1 MKGCDA
7 MPDGLSIEQCDWLD
21 RKGVVDVSKYVFV
34 GQTDKNV
41 YLKRRD
47 IGLKI
52 SRKKDIVGWK
62 F

>member
-7 MPDGLSIEQCDWLD
+7 MTDGLSIEQYDWLE

-52 SRKKDIVGWK
+52 SRKKDVVGWR